1 MRFQLQVQ
9 IAKSLPKLSNMKGGG
24 GGKKILKMS
33 IFSFWNAS
41 QTFPLEQ
48 ADKYETCIICKLSHK
63 PIHGHRHA
71 EYISFTTIQS
81 LLKQSTDTPS
91 SLLFHG
97 KFSST
102 FYFTSDNQALLFSC
116 PNSKSDFK
124 SLKKLMQNDDD
135 RHVHCG
141 RYSMCR
147 FGE

>member
-33 IFSFWNAS
+33 IFFFWNAS

-102 FYFTSDNQALLFSC
+102 FFFTSDTTRPYFLVVRTANQT
-116 PNSKSDFK
+116 
-124 SLKKLMQNDDD
+124 LKVWKNLCKMTMTDMYIVGD
-135 RHVHCG
+135 
-141 RYSMCR
+141 MCR